1 MIKAMMPRAGQ
12 IRPMVDYPS
21 ASVTMTPR
29 RNELPAMTYLTLFFS
44 ALVAATIMPAQSEAV
59 LVWHISQ
66 QPAQVA
72 VFVLVA
78 TVGNVLGAVINWGIG
93 RGIHYGI
100 GRGIGRRIGRGI
112 GRGIAHN
119 HAPKSQTPPKSNMM
133 QKAEAIWRR
142 YGRVSLF
149 ASWVPFIG
157 DPLTVIA
164 GVFREP
170 LPSFLLIVTLAK
182 AGRYIVL
189 AALTLGIWG

>member
-1 MIKAMMPRAGQ
+1 
-12 IRPMVDYPS
+12 
-21 ASVTMTPR
+21 
-29 RNELPAMTYLTLFFS
+29 MTYLTLFFS
-44 ALVAATIMPAQSEAV
+44 ALVAATILPAQSEAV

-66 QPAQVA
+66 QPAQAA

-93 RGIHYGI
+93 RGIG
-100 GRGIGRRIGRGI
+100 GMIGRGI

-119 HAPKSQTPPKSNMM
+119 HSPKSQTPPKSNMM

-189 AALTLGIWG
+189 ATLTLRIWG

>member
-1 MIKAMMPRAGQ
+1 
-12 IRPMVDYPS
+12 
-21 ASVTMTPR
+21 
-29 RNELPAMTYLTLFFS
+29 MTYLTLFFS

-66 QPAQVA
+66 QPAQAA

-78 TVGNVLGAVINWGIG
+78 TVGNVLGAAINWGIG

-100 GRGIGRRIGRGI
+100 GRGIGRVIGRGT
-112 GRGIAHN
+112 AHK
-119 HAPKSQTPPKSNMM
+119 HLPKSQTPPKSNMM

-189 AALTLGIWG
+189 AALTLGIWA